1 MLCRQNCMQ
10 QKVKQLNMKILIIED
25 EPFAQKELKRLL
37 DVAEGK
43 FEILDMIDTVED
55 SVEWL
60 KTNPPPDLIFLDIQ
74 LADGISFDI
83 FRKVKVKSPVIF
95 TTAYDEY
102 AIRAFQ
108 LNSIDY
114 LLKPVKL
121 TELMRAINKYES
133 LRDQFGK
140 NEEDSVNVT
149 RMQLENLLNLG
160 QKEYKSRFVAKV
172 GEQIKYIPVEEVAY
186 FYAEDNVVFLI
197 NKNANRYIIDYSIEE
212 IDSLVDPKYFYRL
225 NRSVVAHISAI
236 DKVYKYLNSRLKV
249 EVKPESEK
257 EVLISRAK
265 VSDFMKWMDR

>member
-1 MLCRQNCMQ
+1 
-10 QKVKQLNMKILIIED
+10 MKILIIED

-37 DVAEGK
+37 DIAEGK

-60 KTNPPPDLIFLDIQ
+60 KENPPPDLIFLDIQ

-83 FRKVKVKSPVIF
+83 FRQVEVKSPIIF

-121 TELMRAINKYES
+121 TELMRAVNKYES
-133 LRDQFGK
+133 LRDQYGK
-140 NEEDSVNVT
+140 GVKENSINIT
-149 RMQLENLLNLG
+149 KNQLESILG
-160 QKEYKSRFVAKV
+160 LGKKEYKSRFVAKV
-172 GEQIKYIPVEEVAY
+172 GDQIKYIPVEEVAY

-197 NKNANRYIIDYSIEE
+197 NKNDHRYIIEYSIEE
-212 IDSLVDPKYFYRL
+212 IDSLVDPRHFYRL

-249 EVKPESEK
+249 ELKPESEK
-257 EVLISRAK
+257 EILISRAK